1 MTTDRIKVMIVDDHL
16 VVREGLK
23 QLLEIDPGIEIVAE
37 ADSGSECLSLSQ
49 KVQVDI
55 VLMDIRMPGISGIE
69 TTRIIA
75 QKHPDIKVIMLTIY
89 DDDQSV
95 TEAIEAGAKGYVLK
109 KVDGNELARIIHHV
123 MGNQPF
129 LDPRVA
135 SSIFHHIQRQKA
147 SSGRVEKRWF
157 TERELEILKLLVGG
171 NTDRHIAQSLFI
183 STHTVRS
190 HLKNIYRKL
199 AVTSRSQAIVKVI
212 YEKIIEKS

>member
-23 QLLEIDPGIEIVAE
+23 QLLEIDPGIEVVAE
-37 ADSGSECLSLSQ
+37 AESGSECLSLIQ
-49 KVQVDI
+49 KVRVDI
-55 VLMDIRMPGISGIE
+55 VLMDIRMPGIGGID

-75 QKHPDIKVIMLTIY
+75 QKYPQIKVIMLTIY
-89 DDDQSV
+89 DDDQFV

-109 KVDGNELARIIHHV
+109 KIDGGELARIIHHV

-135 SSIFHHIQRQKA
+135 SSIFQHIQRQKTA
-147 SSGRVEKRWF
+147 SDRAEKQWF
-157 TERELEILKLLVGG
+157 TKRELEILKHLVGG
-171 NTDRHIAQSLFI
+171 CTDRHIAQSLFI

-199 AVTSRSQAIVKVI
+199 AVTSRSQAIVKAI
-212 YEKIIEKS
+212 YEKIIEKT